1 VSNSI
6 ATSNQSSRILVIDD
20 NPAIHS
26 DFRKV
31 LEGDTSSDPLLDLSA
46 ELFGEQSTSN
56 QFKPA
61 FEIDSAQQG
70 QAGYEKV
77 KLAFEAGQPFA
88 MAFVDMRMP
97 PGWDGLETIENLWKV
112 DPELQV
118 VICTAYADY
127 SWSEVVERLGAN
139 DRWLVLKKPFD
150 NAEVCQIAS
159 ALTKKRQLSDQLRAH
174 LGTLEQQ
181 LDEGTLALQERE
193 QRLRNIL
200 DTAPDGII
208 TFDERG
214 TIESV
219 NPAACYLFGYEAS
232 SVIGKSIG
240 SLLSRTPD
248 EEHCGVREIFALTND
263 ALASSV
269 EIESTRVDGCIFP
282 AQWTVGFASNH
293 SGHFYTAI
301 VRDLSEHKQLQC
313 NLAQAQK
320 LESVGQL
327 AAGIAHEINTPTQ
340 YIGDNIRFLRDS
352 FSEIT
357 RMVEKLQL
365 LCSACQEEN
374 THSDLVSDI
383 LQTSESYDIEFVLDE
398 VPETIDQ
405 TLEGI
410 TRVASIVQAMKEFSH
425 PGDEEKSLVDIHASL
440 ETSITVSRNEWKY
453 VAEVTRDFAEGMP
466 LVPCLVG
473 KLNQVF
479 LNLIIN
485 AAHAIEAVGTDPE
498 NEQGRIT
505 ISTSYTDQWAIIT
518 IGDTGT
524 GIPPEI
530 SSRIFDPFFT
540 TKGVGKGTG
549 QGLAIARSVVVDKHG
564 GTIEVKSEPQ
574 KGTAF
579 MIRLPLS
586 NANSLIGELEV
597 N

>member
-1 VSNSI
+1 MSSSVVSSVEL
-6 ATSNQSSRILVIDD
+6 SRILVIDD
-20 NPAIHS
+20 NPAIHA

-31 LEGDTSSDPLLDLSA
+31 LEGDTEVDPLLDLST
-46 ELFGEQSTSN
+46 ELFGEQPTST

-61 FEIDSAQQG
+61 FEIDTAQQG
-70 QAGYEKV
+70 QAGFEKV
-77 KLAFEAGQPFA
+77 KHAIEDGQPFA

-127 SWSEVVERLGAN
+127 SWSEVVERLGSN

-159 ALTKKRQLSDQLRAH
+159 ALTKKRQLSDQLRAQ
-174 LGTLEQQ
+174 LGKLERR

-208 TFDERG
+208 TFDECG
-214 TIESV
+214 VIESV
-219 NPAACYLFGYEAS
+219 NPAACNLFGFEAGR
-232 SVIGKSIG
+232 VIGKSIG
-240 SLLSRTPD
+240 SLLSGSPETGQC
-248 EEHCGVREIFALTND
+248 EVRDIFALNEN

-269 EIESTRVDGCIFP
+269 EVESIRTDGGIFP
-282 AQWTVGFASNH
+282 AQWTVGSASNDNCQ
-293 SGHFYTAI
+293 FYTAI

-340 YIGDNIRFLRDS
+340 YIGDNIRFLRDA
-352 FSEIT
+352 FFDIKKVLE
-357 RMVEKLQL
+357 RLQL
-365 LCSACQEEN
+365 LCSACQEGN
-374 THSDLVSDI
+374 SYPDLVNDA
-383 LQTSESYDIEFVLDE
+383 LQASTACDIEFVLGE
-398 VPETIDQ
+398 VPDTIDQ

-410 TRVASIVQAMKEFSH
+410 ARVASIVQAMKEFSH
-425 PGDEEKSLVDIHASL
+425 PGDDEKSLVDIHASL
-440 ETSITVSRNEWKY
+440 QTSITVSRNEWKY
-453 VAEVTRDFAEGMP
+453 VAEVRRDFATDMP

-473 KLNQVF
+473 RLNQVF
-479 LNLIIN
+479 LNLIVN
-485 AAHAIEAVGTDPE
+485 AAHAIEAAGAGAE
-498 NEQGRIT
+498 NEKGTIS
-505 ISTSYTDQWAIIT
+505 ISTSHTDQWAIIE
-518 IGDTGT
+518 ISDTGT

-530 SSRIFDPFFT
+530 RNRIFDPFFT

-564 GTIEVKSEPQ
+564 GTIDVISEPQ
-574 KGTAF
+574 QGTTF
-579 MIRLPLS
+579 VIRLPL
-586 NANSLIGELEV
+586 ANPNSQLDELEAK
-597 N
+597 